1 MLYYLIFSVA
11 VLFYTIGQAGLL
23 VSEYLILNTVFH
35 RVQHIMIL
43 IAGLAYIEFADFA
56 FLKFGAMPV
65 TKRILR
71 IAILLFIPLFIFG
84 ELFLSSPLVLYSG
97 MLQMSEGVLYPLFLV
112 MGSIIVGFV
121 MFRMIVNLR
130 GKAKCAQKLLDNE
143 KRFIITNSIFFI
155 SVIVDILG
163 IANILP
169 KVLTHYAG
177 ITPGFVVLSL
187 GISMQLA
194 HEFSKSVKTLNK
206 TKQDSIKIKES
217 IEKEYEDILATIVDI
232 IERDDKYTAGH
243 SHRVMQ
249 YSYKIARAM
258 GFSKHRIEKIKTAGI
273 LHDIGK
279 VGVRKTVINKPGKLT
294 PDEYAEVQK
303 HPALGYDI
311 VSTFL
316 PFKEIAEYVRFHHE
330 KLNGH
335 GYPDGLTADSIPDLV
350 KILTVADIYDALTSE
365 RPYREAL
372 ESDYSIKIMH
382 KMADDSD
389 IDKQILKMLEKII

>member
-1 MLYYLIFSVA
+1 
-11 VLFYTIGQAGLL
+11 
-23 VSEYLILNTVFH
+23 
-35 RVQHIMIL
+35 
-43 IAGLAYIEFADFA
+43 
-56 FLKFGAMPV
+56 
-65 TKRILR
+65 
-71 IAILLFIPLFIFG
+71 
-84 ELFLSSPLVLYSG
+84 
-97 MLQMSEGVLYPLFLV
+97 
-112 MGSIIVGFV
+112 
-121 MFRMIVNLR
+121 
-130 GKAKCAQKLLDNE
+130 
-143 KRFIITNSIFFI
+143 
-155 SVIVDILG
+155 
-163 IANILP
+163 
-169 KVLTHYAG
+169 
-177 ITPGFVVLSL
+177 
-187 GISMQLA
+187 
-194 HEFSKSVKTLNK
+194 LNK